1 MECLGAKLKE
11 NSNGFAE
18 VWRPLIANLPR
29 NLRDGFI
36 LRGMITELRSESG
49 AFSHITDSYM
59 NM

>member
-1 MECLGAKLKE
+1 MFAKLKE

-18 VWRPLIANLPR
+18 VWQPLIANLPR
-29 NLRDGFI
+29 NVRDVI

>member
-1 MECLGAKLKE
+1 MECLSAKLKE

-18 VWRPLIANLPR
+18 VWQPLIANLPR
-29 NLRDGFI
+29 NVRDVI
-36 LRGMITELRSESG
+36 LTGMITELRSESG